1 MCYRSEMK
9 KTFLRAGLGSF
20 IVALTLD
27 GMDRIQW
34 ADRFWLST
42 VICLFTLAILMARGK
57 VEEE

>member
-1 MCYRSEMK
+1 MK

-42 VICLFTLAILMARGK
+42 VICLFTFAILMARGK